1 LRSAIPRGRRV
12 YPPLSKTWPLAAAGP
27 RRGRVAQKRSEGGSL
42 LSAPAIPHGSGDS
55 DLSSTRCPRAG
66 RQRGRSSRPSPL
78 QRLSHD
84 CRREHRRR
92 PTRRQAPARPG
103 EPPRVEVADDEDD
116 LVAVACILGNI
127 GVFVPGPDLAARIDR
142 RPLPPAGA
150 FLAPSK
156 AGSRRDG
163 TPSSMFDF
171 AHRPRTTARLLDPST
186 GESSHR
192 RRRRDR

>member
-27 RRGRVAQKRSEGGSL
+27 RRGRVAQKLGRGQSSL
-42 LSAPAIPHGSGDS
+42 GAGNPAWKRDS

-66 RQRGRSSRPSPL
+66 RQPGRSSRPSPL

-84 CRREHRRR
+84 CPRQHRRR

-103 EPPRVEVADDEDD
+103 ERPRVEVADDEDD
-116 LVAVACILGNI
+116 LIAVACIPGDI
-127 GVFVPGPDLAARIDR
+127 AVFVPGPDLAARIDR

-150 FLAPSK
+150 FPAPSK

-163 TPSSMFDF
+163 TPS
-171 AHRPRTTARLLDPST
+171 AAGTRRPRSTPRPIPPTSAGITAPHTQAPTT
-186 GESSHR
+186 G
-192 RRRRDR
+192 